1 MVLEQLEKSVEAN
14 PDDPSLQFELVI
26 LFPHDYWIR
35 FFFFMGLIRLLMKTK
50 IRTLIWIQGLY
61 LWDNGGD
68 SEKAAEH
75 FVLSAKLNPNNAAAF
90 KYLGHYYLRVT
101 LDLNRAA
108 KCYQRAV
115 LLNPNDSESGEALCD
130 LFDRQGKEILEIAVC
145 RDASEKSPKAFWAFC
160 RLGYIQVCSMSS
172 SVMVISYHLAC

>member
-1 MVLEQLEKSVEAN
+1 L
-14 PDDPSLQFELVI
+14 
-26 LFPHDYWIR
+26 
-35 FFFFMGLIRLLMKTK
+35 
-50 IRTLIWIQGLY
+50 QGLY

-75 FVLSAKLNPNNAAAF
+75 FVLSAKSDPNNAVAF
-90 KYLGHYYLRVT
+90 KYLGHYYSRVT

-115 LLNPNDSESGEALCD
+115 LINPNDSDSGEALCD

-160 RLGYIQVCSMSS
+160 RLGYIQVWFQLAS
-172 SVMVISYHLAC
+172 SVAAICLYCLALVINGYGFYHSFIRRSGLKLFRAYSMQLEVILPCLTCGK